1 MDLHAYC
8 LIDTDGAT
16 INHRFTMD
24 YYAAKEAMDNEFA
37 AMSPP
42 ELKGIDEDLSY
53 IDDWDAA
60 LHINGKVH
68 LWKIIE
74 VLGDQAPQYE

>member
-1 MDLHAYC
+1 MNAYC
-8 LIDTDGAT
+8 LIDTDGMT

-24 YYAAKEAMDNEFA
+24 YFAAKEAMDKEFA
-37 AMSPP
+37 AMAPE
-42 ELKGIDEDLSY
+42 ELKGEDDDLSY

-60 LHINGKVH
+60 LHVQGKVH

-74 VLGDQAPQYE
+74 VLGEQDPQY